1 MQCQFQMHIEA
12 GNVFAD
18 WNDMVPVP
26 LRVTE
31 VNQGCDWDEEVERE
45 LEHLEIGTCH
55 DSLS

>member
-1 MQCQFQMHIEA
+1 MHIEA